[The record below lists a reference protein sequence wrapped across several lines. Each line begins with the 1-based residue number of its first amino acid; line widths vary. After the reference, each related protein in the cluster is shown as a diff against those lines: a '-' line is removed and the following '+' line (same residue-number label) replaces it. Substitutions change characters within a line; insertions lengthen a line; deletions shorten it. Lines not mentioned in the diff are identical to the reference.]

1 MGLIDPDIAGQNRI
15 LYIYTRSRDD
25 DEQRETI
32 KELTRAHS
40 DQFQDGEALDQDY
53 RMIPDVSVESLIHF
67 RMRTTRQW
75 QRSTR

>member
-1 MGLIDPDIAGQNRI
+1 MGLIDPDIAGQDII

-40 DQFQDGEALDQDY
+40 VDYQDGQALGQDDCA
-53 RMIPDVSVESLIHF
+53 ITDASVESLMHF

-75 QRSTR
+75 